1 MQIEITSR
9 GVTVTVDTDKMPE
22 AAIAYATRY
31 GFIQCIADA
40 ASGAE
45 KTATETGVPVADVT
59 RELMQRKIDALLRGD
74 IRVGS
79 ARTADPVKA
88 EAIRIATEKV
98 KTAVRAKGH
107 KVSEFDAKWYRGK
120 ALELIAKRPDITE
133 QAKKNVEANRALEAD
148 VEI

>member
-9 GVTVTVDTDKMPE
+9 GVTVTVDTGEMPE
-22 AAIAYATRY
+22 AAIEYATRY
-31 GFIQCIADA
+31 GFIQCVADA

-45 KTATETGVPVADVT
+45 KIAKETGVPVADVT
-59 RELMQRKIDALLRGD
+59 RELMERKVDALLRGD

-79 ARTADPVKA
+79 ARTGDPVKA
-88 EAIRIATEKV
+88 EAVRIATEKV

-107 KVSEFDAKWYRGK
+107 KVSEYNSKWYREK
-120 ALELIAKRPDITE
+120 ALEFIAKRPEITE
-133 QAKKNVEANRALEAD
+133 QARKNVEANKALEAD